1 MEDSKKWC
9 WDKCGLFLWF
19 ATDTFHASGL
29 FLSSLE
35 NNRKALVSWCFSE
48 YGKRAVAWN
57 GLTLKC
63 LVSTKRSHTL
73 KYVWPFNRHQALKG
87 YTVSAGTIVS
97 NSNNTNALPKILFHI
112 KILELYV
119 NYRHFNTSGKSKY
132 IFMW

>member
-9 WDKCGLFLWF
+9 WDKFGLFLWF

-29 FLSSLE
+29 FLASLE

-87 YTVSAGTIVS
+87 YTVSTETIFS
-97 NSNNTNALPKILFHI
+97 NSNNTNALPKI
-112 KILELYV
+112 
-119 NYRHFNTSGKSKY
+119 
-132 IFMW
+132 